1 MFDKWYTLLTN
12 ASVGALTVDST
23 GQIYAVGSGLNS
35 IPVTQNAFDP
45 EYLSG
50 YQGNV
55 ELTGF
60 LLKLDSTGTHVLYGT
75 YLNGLIP
82 FQVTV
87 DSAGF
92 IYVLASH
99 VEPDFD
105 SVFSYPAQ
113 ITPNA
118 VQAYPGASIT
128 PTLLKIAPTGELVYE
143 TFLGGVQAGVG
154 GALTVDQA
162 GSAYVCGSTTDPT
175 LALSGAYQT
184 KLHRNYDVYIAKLNP
199 QGTAYQA
206 FTYLG
211 GDGIDEC
218 AGLQL
223 DQAGNVYVYGDTNSR
238 FFPVTPGAFETTRG
252 AGWSLFLSKLDPALH
267 TLQWS
272 TYVGGDYDTI
282 ARPTLDG
289 YPISG
294 AQSTAIAAD
303 GSIVFTAVTHAF
315 DFPVSADTLPPPYP
329 GSYESVV
336 GVLDQSGV
344 KLLLS
349 YPLPVGSSAALVVT
363 GDGNRFYVV
372 GFGTI
377 GQTGASATL
386 NAEGLDGFYTEGS
399 LFPFEF
405 VAEIDVPNQS
415 LAYFGPLRQTPN
427 LNAIASGIAPD
438 GSLVLSASAST
449 DFISSGPPANV
460 LNGNRTDGGALIFDF
475 NNTGQATPTIT
486 AAVNPASLVISP
498 FAPGQLVEVRGF
510 GFTNAPAT
518 ASDPSNPPTTLG
530 DVQLLVD
537 GVPAPLLSVK
547 PDALV
552 ALLPNQ
558 FVSGTAEISVTVG
571 PTRSAS
577 QTIATA
583 TVNPALFTTSRTGV
597 GQAMALNSDGSS
609 NSPQN
614 PTLRGNT
621 LRIFATGLGAVDVS
635 TGKPNAIVTAALSGP
650 TAQVANVSPAGSPY
664 PSGYFAID
672 IAIPFTAP
680 ADDFV
685 LITVLA
691 AGVPSQSGITVAI
704 R

>member
-1 MFDKWYTLLTN
+1 MIYFRIYIVVLVLLIAMQLAQPPAPSPLIGGALPRDSPTRCDASSSELPEVFDKWYTLLTN

-23 GQIYAVGSGLNS
+23 GQIYAVGSGLDR

-55 ELTGF
+55 EPTGF

-128 PTLLKIAPTGELVYE
+128 PTLLKIAPTGGLVYE

-223 DQAGNVYVYGDTNSR
+223 DQAGNVFIYGDTDYR
-238 FFPVTPGAFETTRG
+238 FFPVAPETNQTTGGGTRQ
-252 AGWSLFLSKLDPALH
+252 SLFLSKLDPALH

-336 GVLDQSGV
+336 GILDQSGV

-349 YPLPVGSSAALVVT
+349 YPLPVGSSAASVVT
-363 GDGNRFYVV
+363 GDGNAFMWS
-372 GFGTI
+372 GSE
-377 GQTGASATL
+377 QSARREQ
-386 NAEGLDGFYTEGS
+386 A
-399 LFPFEF
+399 
-405 VAEIDVPNQS
+405 
-415 LAYFGPLRQTPN
+415 LR
-427 LNAIASGIAPD
+427 
-438 GSLVLSASAST
+438 
-449 DFISSGPPANV
+449 
-460 LNGNRTDGGALIFDF
+460 
-475 NNTGQATPTIT
+475 
-486 AAVNPASLVISP
+486 
-498 FAPGQLVEVRGF
+498 
-510 GFTNAPAT
+510 
-518 ASDPSNPPTTLG
+518 
-530 DVQLLVD
+530 
-537 GVPAPLLSVK
+537 
-547 PDALV
+547 
-552 ALLPNQ
+552 
-558 FVSGTAEISVTVG
+558 
-571 PTRSAS
+571 
-577 QTIATA
+577 
-583 TVNPALFTTSRTGV
+583 
-597 GQAMALNSDGSS
+597 
-609 NSPQN
+609 
-614 PTLRGNT
+614 
-621 LRIFATGLGAVDVS
+621 
-635 TGKPNAIVTAALSGP
+635 
-650 TAQVANVSPAGSPY
+650 
-664 PSGYFAID
+664 
-672 IAIPFTAP
+672 
-680 ADDFV
+680 
-685 LITVLA
+685 
-691 AGVPSQSGITVAI
+691 
-704 R
+704 

>member
-55 ELTGF
+55 EPTGF

-238 FFPVTPGAFETTRG
+238 FFPVTPGA
-252 AGWSLFLSKLDPALH
+252 LK
-267 TLQWS
+267 
-272 TYVGGDYDTI
+272 
-282 ARPTLDG
+282 
-289 YPISG
+289 
-294 AQSTAIAAD
+294 
-303 GSIVFTAVTHAF
+303 
-315 DFPVSADTLPPPYP
+315 
-329 GSYESVV
+329 
-336 GVLDQSGV
+336 
-344 KLLLS
+344 
-349 YPLPVGSSAALVVT
+349 PLAALVGAFFYPNLIRLCTLSSGRHTSAETTTPLPDRLWTVIQYQEHNRLPSRPT
-363 GDGNRFYVV
+363 GVSSSPLSRMPL
-372 GFGTI
+372 T
-377 GQTGASATL
+377 
-386 NAEGLDGFYTEGS
+386 
-399 LFPFEF
+399 FPFQRTPFRLPPGF
-405 VAEIDVPNQS
+405 V
-415 LAYFGPLRQTPN
+415 
-427 LNAIASGIAPD
+427 
-438 GSLVLSASAST
+438 
-449 DFISSGPPANV
+449 
-460 LNGNRTDGGALIFDF
+460 
-475 NNTGQATPTIT
+475 
-486 AAVNPASLVISP
+486 
-498 FAPGQLVEVRGF
+498 
-510 GFTNAPAT
+510 
-518 ASDPSNPPTTLG
+518 
-530 DVQLLVD
+530 
-537 GVPAPLLSVK
+537 
-547 PDALV
+547 
-552 ALLPNQ
+552 
-558 FVSGTAEISVTVG
+558 
-571 PTRSAS
+571 
-577 QTIATA
+577 
-583 TVNPALFTTSRTGV
+583 
-597 GQAMALNSDGSS
+597 
-609 NSPQN
+609 
-614 PTLRGNT
+614 
-621 LRIFATGLGAVDVS
+621 
-635 TGKPNAIVTAALSGP
+635 
-650 TAQVANVSPAGSPY
+650 
-664 PSGYFAID
+664 
-672 IAIPFTAP
+672 
-680 ADDFV
+680 
-685 LITVLA
+685 
-691 AGVPSQSGITVAI
+691 
-704 R
+704 